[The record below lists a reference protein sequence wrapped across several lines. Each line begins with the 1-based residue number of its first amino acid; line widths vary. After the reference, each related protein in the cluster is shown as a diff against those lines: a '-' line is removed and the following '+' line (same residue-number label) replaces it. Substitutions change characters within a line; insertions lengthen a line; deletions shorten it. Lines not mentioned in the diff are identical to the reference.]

1 MEVTFRIRRQ
11 SDRAAPPYCQTY
23 QVDLDPRLTVLD
35 GLHYLQWYVDGTL
48 AFRRNCRNVICGSCG
63 MRINHKAGLACQV
76 SLEKVARQGVVEI
89 APLGNFPV
97 IKDLIVDL
105 TPFWQDLRRV
115 DPCLAPRAQPS
126 LQTPAQRAQVATAAN
141 CILCG
146 ACYSACNVKE
156 VNSHFVG
163 PHALARAQRVLQDN
177 RDSKTTARLQQYHHQ
192 DFVWGC
198 TRCWQCNEVCPVG
211 VQPLDRITE
220 IKQTLLQDRNTKV
233 TTAVRHRRLLLAL
246 VKRSG
251 WLDEARFA
259 LALVNWWSVLPLGL
273 RLLAVGKFPF
283 PWHFQPSRGR
293 TQVEE
298 LVELLS
304 RRQQTP

>member
-1 MEVTFRIRRQ
+1 MEVTLRIRRQ
-11 SDRAAPPYCQTY
+11 SDRGCSPYW
-23 QVDLDPRLTVLD
+23 QVYRIDLDPRSTVLD
-35 GLHYLQWYVDGTL
+35 ALHHVQWYVDGTL

-63 MRINHKAGLACQV
+63 MQINHKAGLACQV
-76 SLEKVARQGVVEI
+76 SINEVQRQGEVVI

-105 TPFWQDLRRV
+105 TPFWQDLQRV
-115 DPCLAPRAQPS
+115 NPYIAPRARQPKES
-126 LQTPAQRAQVATAAN
+126 LQTPAQRARIATAAN

-156 VNSHFVG
+156 VNPQFVA

-177 RDSKTTARLQQYHHQ
+177 RDCQTTERLQKYHHK

-198 TRCWQCNEVCPVG
+198 TRCFQCNEVCPVG

-220 IKQTLLQDRNTKV
+220 IKQTLLQDKNTKV
-233 TTAVRHRRLLLAL
+233 TTPIRHRQVLLKL

-251 WLDEARFA
+251 WLDEMRFA
-259 LALVNWWSVLPLGL
+259 LLVVNWFSLMPLGL
-273 RLLAVGKFPF
+273 RLLWAGKFPF
-283 PWHFQPSRGR
+283 PWHFQPSRGKEHL
-293 TQVEE
+293 QE
-298 LVELLS
+298 LVEILS
-304 RRQQTP
+304 RR